1 MQRYLRF
8 LDQPDYDAKLARRH
22 YELATID
29 YGRFVLGRFW
39 GAASPD
45 AFWEKRHK
53 SNVALV
59 HRNVP
64 AALHFVERLDAY
76 LAKYEGEISL
86 IT

>member
-1 MQRYLRF
+1 MDAVRQRV
-8 LDQPDYDAKLARRH
+8 K
-22 YELATID
+22 ELPRMPSEAGSD
-29 YGRFVLGRFW
+29 